1 MPAPAP
7 ATGHSRLAVRCNAG
21 PPSGARAAAHLQPL
35 RPALPLPLRPL
46 ALLAISVATVLTLF
60 SPAAPAL
67 AQPGSEAVAPADQW
81 RLPVTV
87 RTVPNG
93 LMLVVGEDHTGAP
106 SGALIE
112 GMGCRPTACTRGSR
126 GDDLGRS
133 QAARCASIALCDAY
147 LCMPTAPS
155 SQVLEPLQITGRFI
169 HEAVPSVEL
178 RVVHRPILLLKVNSA
193 LRCASLTSG
202 RRASKL

>member
-1 MPAPAP
+1 
-7 ATGHSRLAVRCNAG
+7 
-21 PPSGARAAAHLQPL
+21 LQPL

-126 GDDLGRS
+126 GGDLGQS
-133 QAARCASIALCDAY
+133 QVVRGASIALCAAY
-147 LCMPTAPS
+147 LRMPTAAGTAS
-155 SQVLEPLQITGRFI
+155 SVFYPLWLAPRRRWRAVHPRATSAMPTNPEVIGSGIVAPRNVTVL
-169 HEAVPSVEL
+169 VP
-178 RVVHRPILLLKVNSA
+178 
-193 LRCASLTSG
+193 
-202 RRASKL
+202 